1 VLKAA
6 QIAYDEGIAI
16 PILLGRK
23 DTIKILMDEIEFEAD
38 VEIIDPKADEEEV
51 RKNKYAEG
59 YWQYRKRKGVTLYS
73 AQKLMRERNYFGA
86 MMVNEGDA
94 DAMISGYSRSYP
106 SVVKPIMELIGMAK
120 GATRIA
126 TTNVMMTQRGPM
138 FLSDTSIN
146 IDPSAEELAKIAQ
159 MTARTVRMFGIEPV
173 MAMISF
179 ANFGSSISP
188 RASKVKDAVALLH
201 EQEPDLIV
209 DGELQTDFALNSELL
224 EEKFP
229 FSKLAGKKVNTLIF
243 PNLDSA
249 NITYKLMKELNK
261 VESIGPIM
269 MGMRKPVHVLQ
280 FGSSVDEIV
289 NMTAIAVV
297 DAQQKEKWEQEKQ
310 SQK

>member
-1 VLKAA
+1 
-6 QIAYDEGIAI
+6 
-16 PILLGRK
+16 
-23 DTIKILMDEIEFEAD
+23 D